1 MAYSLFAFSCTRLPE
16 GHSVMM
22 HVLRWAAGWALIF
35 FNLWV
40 KMDAHRVVKDYAW

>member
-1 MAYSLFAFSCTRLPE
+1 
-16 GHSVMM
+16 
-22 HVLRWAAGWALIF
+22 LRWAAGWALIF